1 MLYGALVHTVT
12 RTVPSASEGHSG
24 VGPLIGSF
32 RVPIPNSKST
42 RSKIGR
48 QVRELSNIPRL
59 PSTTNHNSR
68 SNRPHNS
75 NNFYPGS
82 RQSTVDDRQHHPP
95 PLIMDA
101 VDATDHYEIY
111 ATEETPS
118 LCTII
123 VDTNPRAWAAVK
135 NDLPISKA
143 LANILVFANSHLA
156 CSSTNQVAIIASHT
170 NRAVWLYPP
179 PPKPKPPKAKSR
191 PSQPKS
197 SEGGEDVEMTDAFDG
212 SRDSRPHSKKRH
224 AAANKY
230 PQFAQIESSI
240 LTSLRELMSSTTES
254 DLATTTTQIS
264 GALTLA
270 LSHINKTSVLL
281 SATDSAQA
289 SAMTTKNSGAANA
302 AALANPQAGILTGLH
317 ARIVVISVSESSPAQ
332 YIPTMN
338 AVFAASHAG
347 IPIDILSLQGTA
359 TFLQQASYITR
370 GTFLEATNPQG
381 LLTYLLFGFASSIA
395 SSATV
400 MATKTNT
407 AGQIGGSGSTDR
419 GGGEEDGGGVGGGGG
434 GGAGMNQLI
443 SPSTASVDFRAAC
456 FCHRRVIDSGFV
468 CSICLSI
475 FCKVP
480 RDAECLTCG
489 NKLSL
494 GRYGAKPAVVPR
506 RKKKKRKLGLNGEPV
521 GSEQPASATGTPRPG

>member
-1 MLYGALVHTVT
+1 
-12 RTVPSASEGHSG
+12 
-24 VGPLIGSF
+24 
-32 RVPIPNSKST
+32 
-42 RSKIGR
+42 
-48 QVRELSNIPRL
+48 
-59 PSTTNHNSR
+59 
-68 SNRPHNS
+68 
-75 NNFYPGS
+75 
-82 RQSTVDDRQHHPP
+82 
-95 PLIMDA
+95 MDA

-135 NDLPISKA
+135 DDLPISKA

-179 PPKPKPPKAKSR
+179 PPKPKSKHKTK
-191 PSQPKS
+191 PSS
-197 SEGGEDVEMTDAFDG
+197 SQATKTDNGEDVEMTDAFYDG
-212 SRDSRPHSKKRH
+212 PRDSRPKKRH

-240 LTSLRELMSSTTES
+240 LASLRELMSSTTES

-270 LSHINKTSVLL
+270 LSHINKTSILL
-281 SATDSAQA
+281 SATDASQA
-289 SAMTTKNSGAANA
+289 SAMTSKNSGGPASANH

-317 ARIVVISVSESSPAQ
+317 ARIVVVSVSESSPAQ

-347 IPIDILSLQGTA
+347 IPIDILSLHGSA

-395 SSATV
+395 STATV
-400 MATKTNT
+400 MSTKTNT
-407 AGQIGGSGSTDR
+407 AGHVGGSDR
-419 GGGEEDGGGVGGGGG
+419 GGGDDGSGGGGG
-434 GGAGMNQLI
+434 GGAGLNQLI

-475 FCKVP
+475 FCEVP
-480 RDAECLTCG
+480 PDSECLTCG
-489 NKLSL
+489 NKLAL
-494 GRYGAKPAVVPR
+494 GSYGAKPAVVPR
-506 RKKKKRKLGLNGEPV
+506 RRKKKRKLGLNGEPV

>member
-1 MLYGALVHTVT
+1 
-12 RTVPSASEGHSG
+12 
-24 VGPLIGSF
+24 
-32 RVPIPNSKST
+32 
-42 RSKIGR
+42 
-48 QVRELSNIPRL
+48 
-59 PSTTNHNSR
+59 
-68 SNRPHNS
+68 
-75 NNFYPGS
+75 
-82 RQSTVDDRQHHPP
+82 
-95 PLIMDA
+95 MDA

-135 NDLPISKA
+135 DDLPISKA

-179 PPKPKPPKAKSR
+179 PPKPRPKSKHKPK
-191 PSQPKS
+191 PSQATKT
-197 SEGGEDVEMTDAFDG
+197 EDGEDVEMTDAFDG
-212 SRDSRPHSKKRH
+212 ARDSRPKKRH

-240 LTSLRELMSSTTES
+240 LASLRELMSSTTES

-270 LSHINKTSVLL
+270 LSHINKTSILL
-281 SATDSAQA
+281 SATDASQA
-289 SAMTTKNSGAANA
+289 SAMTSKNSGGSASASHAAP
-302 AALANPQAGILTGLH
+302 ANPQAGILTGLH
-317 ARIVVISVSESSPAQ
+317 ARIVVVSVSESSPAQ

-347 IPIDILSLQGTA
+347 IPIDILSLHGSA

-395 SSATV
+395 STATV

-407 AGQIGGSGSTDR
+407 AGQVGGSDR
-419 GGGEEDGGGVGGGGG
+419 GGDEGG
-434 GGAGMNQLI
+434 GGAGLNQLV

-475 FCKVP
+475 FCEVP
-480 RDAECLTCG
+480 QDAECLTCG
-489 NKLSL
+489 NKLAL
-494 GRYGAKPAVVPR
+494 GSYGAKPAVVPR
-506 RKKKKRKLGLNGEPV
+506 RKKKKRKIGLNGEPV

>member
-1 MLYGALVHTVT
+1 
-12 RTVPSASEGHSG
+12 
-24 VGPLIGSF
+24 
-32 RVPIPNSKST
+32 
-42 RSKIGR
+42 
-48 QVRELSNIPRL
+48 
-59 PSTTNHNSR
+59 
-68 SNRPHNS
+68 
-75 NNFYPGS
+75 
-82 RQSTVDDRQHHPP
+82 
-95 PLIMDA
+95 MDA

-135 NDLPISKA
+135 DVLPISKA

-179 PPKPKPPKAKSR
+179 PPKPKSKARHKQSK
-191 PSQPKS
+191 PSQTKTA
-197 SEGGEDVEMTDAFDG
+197 ENGEDVEMTDAFFDG
-212 SRDSRPHSKKRH
+212 PRDSRPPSKKRR

-240 LTSLRELMSSTTES
+240 LASLRELMSSTTES
-254 DLATTTTQIS
+254 DLSTTTTQIS

-270 LSHINKTSVLL
+270 LSHINKTSILL
-281 SATDSAQA
+281 SATDAAQA
-289 SAMTTKNSGAANA
+289 SGITAKNTGGSASANTT
-302 AALANPQAGILTGLH
+302 ALANPQAGILTGLH
-317 ARIVVISVSESSPAQ
+317 ARIVVVSVSESSPAQ

-347 IPIDILSLQGTA
+347 IPIDILSLHGSA

-395 SSATV
+395 STATV

-407 AGQIGGSGSTDR
+407 AGQVGGTEHGD
-419 GGGEEDGGGVGGGGG
+419 GGGG
-434 GGAGMNQLI
+434 GGAGLNQLI
-443 SPSTASVDFRAAC
+443 SPSTVSVDFRAAC

-475 FCKVP
+475 FCEVP
-480 RDAECLTCG
+480 QDAECLTCG
-489 NKLSL
+489 NKLAL
-494 GRYGAKPAVVPR
+494 GKYGAKPAVVPR
-506 RKKKKRKLGLNGEPV
+506 RKKKKRKLGLDGEPV